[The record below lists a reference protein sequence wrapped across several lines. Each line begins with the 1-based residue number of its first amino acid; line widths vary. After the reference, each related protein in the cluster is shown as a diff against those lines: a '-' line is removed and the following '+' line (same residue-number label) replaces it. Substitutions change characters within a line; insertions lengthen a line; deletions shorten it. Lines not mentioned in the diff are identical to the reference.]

1 MPLTAENHYVPCLYL
16 KHFASPDG
24 TLYRYRTLVS
34 NPHVPTWKRVHVSG
48 VGYQTHLYTR
58 IVLGAETDD
67 VERWL
72 EREFDTPATAPIRK
86 AIEDERLTKADWQ
99 TLIRFVAAQ
108 IVRTPAFLAE
118 NLPLWNQ
125 MMPTVLNEVLQDL
138 RRELERARQSGGR
151 LPLTNVPN
159 TEYLPLRVKRQPDGD
174 SVKISVHTVVG
185 RGVWLHSMKYL
196 LTDSD
201 SVKALLD
208 HRWSILC
215 APDDLNWFS
224 SDDPVVRLNY
234 HSEDKYD
241 FDGGWGSKGTEIFL
255 PLSPRHLLYTR
266 IGYRPPERGFVLPR
280 VAAEFIRRAIA
291 EHAHRNMF
299 SNLPNED
306 IPKLRPRHVDAEIFR
321 KEREGW
327 RKWHEDQTKAEEE
340 LTSE

>member
-1 MPLTAENHYVPCLYL
+1 M
-16 KHFASPDG
+16 KH
-24 TLYRYRTLVS
+24 
-34 NPHVPTWKRVHVSG
+34 
-48 VGYQTHLYTR
+48 
-58 IVLGAETDD
+58 
-67 VERWL
+67 
-72 EREFDTPATAPIRK
+72 
-86 AIEDERLTKADWQ
+86 
-99 TLIRFVAAQ
+99 
-108 IVRTPAFLAE
+108 
-118 NLPLWNQ
+118 
-125 MMPTVLNEVLQDL
+125 
-138 RRELERARQSGGR
+138 
-151 LPLTNVPN
+151 
-159 TEYLPLRVKRQPDGD
+159 
-174 SVKISVHTVVG
+174 
-185 RGVWLHSMKYL
+185 L

-234 HSEDKYD
+234 HSEDKYN

-291 EHAHRNMF
+291 EHAHRNIF

>member
-24 TLYRYRTLVS
+24 TLYRYRILVS
-34 NPHVPTWKRVHVSG
+34 NPHVSPWKRAHVSG

-58 IVLGAETDD
+58 VVLGAETDD
-67 VERWL
+67 IERWL

-86 AIEDERLTKADWQ
+86 AIEDERLRNADWQ

-159 TEYLPLRVKRQPDGD
+159 TEYLPLRVKRLPDGE

-208 HRWSILC
+208 HRWSILR
-215 APDDLNWFS
+215 APNNLNWFS

-280 VAAEFIRRAIA
+280 AAAEFIRRAIA
-291 EHAHRNMF
+291 EHAHRNIF